1 MATAPAHLLLIL
13 DTETSGI
20 DAADH
25 HVLEIAAILYSV
37 EHQCVLQQISTLIP
51 GNREDN
57 PAQFVN
63 NIPITAV
70 NDTPGELAEYLCR
83 TITYWG
89 EMAEYVVAHNAPF
102 DRKWFKDHPIFAS
115 LYDQQWL
122 CTCHEFTWPQQH
134 RPGQKLIDL
143 ALAHGIGVSSAHRA
157 LTDCQLIA
165 SLFDRMEDLPGMIA
179 QAATPKVL
187 VRADVSFKDKQ
198 LAKDA
203 GFRWDGKGKQWT
215 LRMNP
220 AEAEKLPFAH
230 SLLAEDG
237 MTVLSA
243 SSGAGADDMA
253 DASKAKAA
261 SRRKPKA
268 ERTVEGAA
276 IAEQAS
282 FKIAT
287 PKAKPETKPE
297 PVDDENVLP
306 F

>member
-20 DAADH
+20 DAAEH
-25 HVLEIAAILYSV
+25 NLLEIAAILYSV

-51 GNREDN
+51 GSRDDN

-63 NIPITAV
+63 NIPIAAV
-70 NDTPGELAEYLCR
+70 NDTPSELADYLCR
-83 TITYWG
+83 TINYWG
-89 EMAEYVVAHNAPF
+89 EIAEYVVAHNAPF
-102 DRKWFKDHPIFAS
+102 DRKWFKDHPIFAK
-115 LYDQQWL
+115 LYEQPWL
-122 CTCHEFTWPQQH
+122 CTCNEFAWPQQH

-165 SLFDRMEDLPGMIA
+165 ALFDRMEDLPGMVA
-179 QAATPKVL
+179 HAATPKVL

-220 AEAEKLPFAH
+220 ADAEALAFAH
-230 SLLAEDG
+230 SILDEDG
-237 MTVLSA
+237 VTVLS
-243 SSGAGADDMA
+243 S
-253 DASKAKAA
+253 AA
-261 SRRKPKA
+261 
-268 ERTVEGAA
+268 T
-276 IAEQAS
+276 
-282 FKIAT
+282 
-287 PKAKPETKPE
+287 
-297 PVDDENVLP
+297 
-306 F
+306 

>member
-1 MATAPAHLLLIL
+1 MALAPAHLLLIL

-20 DAADH
+20 DAAEH

-51 GNREDN
+51 GSRADN

-70 NDTPGELAEYLCR
+70 NDTPGELSEYLCR

-115 LYDQQWL
+115 LYEQQWL

-165 SLFDRMEDLPGMIA
+165 SLFDRMDDLPGMIA

-187 VRADVSFKDKQ
+187 VRADVSFKEKQ

-220 AEAEKLPFAH
+220 TEAEKLPFAH

-237 MTVLSA
+237 VTVLSA
-243 SSGAGADDMA
+243 SSGAEADTTAGA
-253 DASKAKAA
+253 SQAKAA
-261 SRRKPKA
+261 SKRKPKSENPKA
-268 ERTVEGAA
+268 ESKVEGA
-276 IAEQAS
+276 Q
-282 FKIAT
+282 
-287 PKAKPETKPE
+287 PKSKPEQL
-297 PVDDENVLP
+297 VDDENALP